1 MMDLPNMS
9 LHVILLLL
17 LPSNVAAWHGSN
29 RGPNDHGILQIFLH
43 LVTVAFLQPWRRKR
57 NHRICKLP
65 TMDNI
70 YIKNIFRTGNSCVFC
85 SIAMYYQHAPWGCP
99 LRWHIRCI
107 CWKPPLEGIFH
118 MVSWGNDAENPWFP
132 QTTQAGFYVSWRVN
146 LIFSHSTHKIT
157 TIYLLH
163 P

>member
-1 MMDLPNMS
+1 MQHMMDLPNMS

-70 YIKNIFRTGNSCVFC
+70 YIKKHFPNWKLMCFLFHSYVLSACALRVPSSLTHSVHLLET
-85 SIAMYYQHAPWGCP
+85 SIRRDFPH
-99 LRWHIRCI
+99 
-107 CWKPPLEGIFH
+107 GIL
-118 MVSWGNDAENPWFP
+118 G
-132 QTTQAGFYVSWRVN
+132 
-146 LIFSHSTHKIT
+146 
-157 TIYLLH
+157 
-163 P
+163 